1 MWDIPYS
8 SRSPF
13 YRDSALFVLAYQ
25 PPTSSTFLSE
35 QISHQQSASNTFL
48 SKQIS
53 TSHQPPAKRT
63 GRRSKDLYLFSPTAP
78 ILPDSID
85 LTRGLLQAC
94 SARLLSRTPLIALFS
109 MAAPPPPKSPSTVV
123 SALTPPASL
132 QAPSA
137 RCSLAPQDHKLT
149 STDTAFLSSGLLG
162 CHAGAVEEDDE
173 AAAPGHLPPD
183 RRCRRCTM
191 AGCWLA
197 ATDNTTG
204 TTKPAILLFCQ
215 MQ

>member
-1 MWDIPYS
+1 
-8 SRSPF
+8 
-13 YRDSALFVLAYQ
+13 L
-25 PPTSSTFLSE
+25 E
-35 QISHQQSASNTFL
+35 
-48 SKQIS
+48 QIS

-63 GRRSKDLYLFSPTAP
+63 GHRSKDFYLFSPTAS
-78 ILPDSID
+78 ILSDSID
-85 LTRGLLQAC
+85 LTRGLLQSC
-94 SARLLSRTPLIALFS
+94 SARLLSRTPPIALLS
-109 MAAPPPPKSPSTVV
+109 MAAPPPLKSPSIVV
-123 SALTPPASL
+123 SALTPLASL
-132 QAPSA
+132 QAPSTH
-137 RCSLAPQDHKLT
+137 CSLAPQDHKLT

-162 CHAGAVEEDDE
+162 CRAGAMEEDDE
-173 AAAPGHLPPD
+173 AATPSHLPPD